1 MADQHPGCG
10 GALRPTGT
18 SGRYKC
24 ERCGQAGPGE
34 SPNHKPEAGSA
45 WRR

>member
-24 ERCGQAGPGE
+24 ERCGQVVVK
-34 SPNHKPEAGSA
+34 NLA
-45 WRR
+45 WPLNTTNKK